1 MANERVTEDIVRE
14 HFKNDPLYKN
24 LKKIEEQRSANPI
37 IRKLLSTASKKG
49 TNKSGFPEF
58 IITFDDL
65 PDLLIIVECKASNL
79 FHESSNRNKPI
90 EYAVDGI
97 LHYAKFLQK
106 DFNVIGVAVSGQN
119 KKDLKI
125 SNFFFK
131 KDGNENQEQKAKQ
144 LLSIYDYIKIA
155 KDEENA
161 IAIENLNITKTA
173 IELNE
178 LFTSYAIPE
187 YERCTLVSAILLALQ
202 NDGFKKSY
210 NEYSQLKRK
219 NKYDEEEII
228 PNPRNLVE
236 KIIDAVKTVLESNN
250 IEDIRRDKILHKYR
264 NILGYSISMNEK
276 IKSNKE
282 KEEKNNYIIRD
293 IIYNNLEK
301 EIYPLLRHGEKGYD
315 VLGRFY
321 KEFIRY
327 APSDQKTGLVLTPQH
342 ITELFCDLAK
352 LDTSSIVFDPCCGT
366 GGFLVS
372 AMRYM
377 LQKASTTKQ
386 KLNIKQNQLIGMEL
400 RSDMFCFA
408 CTNMI
413 MAGDGKSN
421 IYQGNCFVESDKKII
436 KKLNPNVAFLNP
448 PYDIEEDG
456 QLEFIENACDMIQTN
471 GICIAIVQ
479 TSCATSSDKK
489 ALIVR
494 ERLFKK
500 HTLKAV
506 FSMPDDLFSPVN
518 ATTCIIM
525 FETGKPHDINQ
536 KTFFGY
542 FKDDGFVKKK
552 NKGRIDFNKKW
563 SSIKE
568 KWLKAYKDNDEI
580 NGLSVKKSVRYNDEW
595 CAEAYMQTDYSKLT
609 KEDFIKTVRS
619 FVGFKFLNNL

>member
-1 MANERVTEDIVRE
+1 MNERITENIVRE
-14 HFKNDPLYKN
+14 HFKNDPLFKN
-24 LKKIEEQRSANPI
+24 IKKIEEQKSANI
-37 IRKLLSTASKKG
+37 AIKRLLANASKKG
-49 TNKSGFPEF
+49 TNKIGFPEF

-65 PDLLIIVECKASNL
+65 PDLVIVAECKANNT
-79 FHESSNRNKPI
+79 FHETASKDKPI
-90 EYAVDGI
+90 EYAVDGA

-106 DFNVIGVAVSGQN
+106 EFNVITIGISGQSQQE
-119 KKDLKI
+119 LKV

-131 KDGNENQEQKAKQ
+131 KNQNNYEEQKAKE
-144 LLSIYDYIKIA
+144 LLSVYDYIKIS

-161 IAIENLNITKTA
+161 IAIENLNITRTA
-173 IELNE
+173 IELND
-178 LFTSYAIPE
+178 LFQSYAIPE

-219 NKYDEEEII
+219 NKNEEEEIL
-228 PNPRNLVE
+228 PNPKNLAE
-236 KIIDAVKTVLESNN
+236 KIIDAVNTVLESNN
-250 IEDIRRDKILHKYR
+250 IEAKRRDKILHEYR
-264 NILGYSISMNEK
+264 KILGYSLSINEK
-276 IKSNKE
+276 IKANKNKE
-282 KEEKNNYIIRD
+282 EENNYVIRD
-293 IIYNNLEK
+293 IIHNRLEK
-301 EIYPLLRHGEKGYD
+301 EIYPLLKHGEKGYD
-315 VLGRFY
+315 ILGRFY

-342 ITELFCDLAK
+342 ITELFCDIAK
-352 LDTSSIVFDPCCGT
+352 LDTASIVFDPCCGT

-372 AMRYM
+372 AMKHM
-377 LQKASTTKQ
+377 LQKANTTEQ
-386 KLNIKQNQLIGMEL
+386 KRNIKQNQLIGMEL

-421 IYQGNCFVESDKKII
+421 IYQGNCFVEEDKKII
-436 KKLNPNVAFLNP
+436 RTLQPNVAFLNP
-448 PYDIEEDG
+448 PYDINEDG
-456 QLEFIENACDMIQTN
+456 QLEFIENACDIIQSN
-471 GICIAIVQ
+471 GICIAIAQ

-489 ALIVR
+489 ALVVR

-506 FSMPDDLFSPVN
+506 FSMPDELFSPVN
-518 ATTCIIM
+518 ATTCIIV

-542 FKDDGFVKKK
+542 WKDDGFIKKK

-563 SSIKE
+563 NAIKE

-580 NGLSVKKSVRYNDEW
+580 EGLSVKKAVNYNDEW

-609 KEDFIKTVRS
+609 EEDFIKTVRN
-619 FVGFKFLNNL
+619 FAGFKFLNDL

>member
-1 MANERVTEDIVRE
+1 MNERITESIVRD
-14 HFKNDPLYKN
+14 HFKNDSLFKN
-24 LKKIEEQRSANPI
+24 IRKIEEQKSANPVI
-37 IRKLLSTASKKG
+37 KKLLSTASKKG
-49 TNKSGFPEF
+49 SGKIGFPEF
-58 IITFDDL
+58 IISFDDL
-65 PDLLIIVECKASNL
+65 PDFLIIIECKSDTTK
-79 FHESSNRNKPI
+79 HESLDKTKPVD
-90 EYAVDGI
+90 YAVDGI

-106 DFNVIGVAVSGQN
+106 DFSVIGIAVSGQN
-119 KKDLKI
+119 TKEIKV

-131 KDGNENQEQKAKQ
+131 KNQSNYEEQKAKQ

-161 IAIENLNITKTA
+161 IAIENLNITRTA
-173 IELNE
+173 IELND
-178 LFTSYAIPE
+178 LFQSYAIPE

-210 NEYSQLKRK
+210 NEYSQLRKK
-219 NKYDEEEII
+219 NKNEEEEVI
-228 PNPRNLVE
+228 PNPKNLSE

-250 IEDIRRDKILHKYR
+250 IEEKRRDKILHEYR
-264 NILGYSISMNEK
+264 KILGYSLSINQK
-276 IKSNKE
+276 IKANKS
-282 KEEKNNYIIRD
+282 KEEENNYIIRN
-293 IIYNNLEK
+293 IIHDRLEK
-301 EIYPLLRHGEKGYD
+301 EIYPLLKHGEKGYD

-342 ITELFCDLAK
+342 ITEFFCDIAELSV
-352 LDTSSIVFDPCCGT
+352 SSVVFDPCCGT

-372 AMRYM
+372 AMKDM
-377 LQKASTTKQ
+377 LSKSNTSEEKR
-386 KLNIKQNQLIGMEL
+386 NIKQNQLIGMEL

-421 IYQGNCFVESDKKII
+421 IYQGNCFVEEDKKII
-436 KKLNPNVAFLNP
+436 TNLKPNVAFLNP
-448 PYDIEEDG
+448 PYDINEDG
-456 QLEFIENACDMIQTN
+456 QLEFIENACDIIQN
-471 GICIAIVQ
+471 GTCVAIVQ

-489 ALIVR
+489 ALVVR

-506 FSMPDDLFSPVN
+506 FSMPDELFSPVN
-518 ATTCIIM
+518 ATTCIIV
-525 FETGKPHDINQ
+525 FEAGKPHDTIK

-563 SSIKE
+563 NSIKE
-568 KWLKAYKDNDEI
+568 KWLKAYRNNDEI
-580 NGLSVKKSVRYNDEW
+580 DGLSVKKEVNYNDEW
-595 CAEAYMQTDYSKLT
+595 CAEAYMQTDYSKL
-609 KEDFIKTVRS
+609 KEEDFIKTVRN
-619 FVGFKFLNNL
+619 FAGFKFLNNL